1 MTIIPAA
8 INPVALLGLAL
19 VLVLALGLAV
29 SGKRRQAGFSFTG
42 CPLMS
47 ASEIRFFRVL
57 QMAVPNELVF
67 PQVNMAAL
75 VRPDYAGADPRYLPA
90 FRSMSQKRIDF
101 VVCNRDSLVVLCL
114 VELDD
119 SSHDARRD
127 QARDTITAAAGYRTV
142 RVRAGRRYDI
152 DGLHRRVM
160 DEPRAASRPGEGGLK
175 EGRVRAS

>member
-1 MTIIPAA
+1 MPGTMIPM
-8 INPVALLGLAL
+8 ALLALAI
-19 VLVLALGLAV
+19 VLVLALRFATTGN
-29 SGKRRQAGFSFTG
+29 RRKTTYSCSG

-67 PQVNMAAL
+67 PQVSMAAV
-75 VRPDYAGADPRYLPA
+75 VRPNYAGVYSRYVPA

-101 VVCNRDSLVVLCL
+101 VVCNRDSLEVCCL

-127 QARDTITAAAGYRTV
+127 CDQARDAITAQAGYRTV
-142 RVRAGRRYDI
+142 RVRTVRRYDI
-152 DGLHRRVM
+152 DGLRNQVLGI
-160 DEPRAASRPGEGGLK
+160 PPVPSRLSG
-175 EGRVRAS
+175 